1 MATTRKSNIAR
12 KSVRTLIVGKVHP
25 LDRVRVYSPGYGCR
39 ERLDITATVEVGSTT
54 HETEIRLSPS
64 GAEALAKSI
73 INELPSDVT
82 PQQLGMYGWVKE
94 TPPEEESTPQE
105 S

>member
-1 MATTRKSNIAR
+1 MATTRKSNISR
-12 KSVRTLIVGKVHP
+12 SSVRTTVVGKAHP
-25 LDRVRVYSPGYGCR
+25 LDRVSVYSPGYGCR
-39 ERLDITATVEVGSTT
+39 ERLDITATIEEGNTT
-54 HETEIRLSPS
+54 QKMEMRLSPS

-73 INELPSDVT
+73 IHELPSDVT
-82 PQQLGMYGWVKE
+82 PQQLGMYGWVRE